1 MLPNAAA
8 RAIAFYLPQFHPIPE
23 NDAQWG
29 KGFTEWT
36 NVARAKPLFR
46 GHHQPKLPADLG
58 FYDLRVP
65 EVRQAQADLARS
77 AGIEG
82 FCYWHYW
89 FGNGRRVLER
99 VFDEVLT
106 SGEPDFPFCL
116 GWANQSWTGRWH
128 GLDERVMIKQH
139 YPGDDD
145 IRAHFHHLLPAFL
158 DPRYMEV
165 DGRKLFVLFQ
175 PDDHPD
181 LGGFLRIW
189 TELAQDNGFAGFY
202 FVSAQ
207 RTTAEGFD
215 RFLNPGALADIRK
228 IERRRL
234 ASRLHRLLAK
244 CRLAPRRVLRIDYA
258 SLIEQIDTQTP
269 AAEEI
274 PCLLPNWDNT
284 PRSGHLGYAVT
295 GATPELFARHA
306 RSRLATI
313 ADQPAEE
320 RLLFIKSW
328 NEWAEGNYLEPDAQF
343 GRGWL
348 DALRGVLLPGH
359 K

>member
-65 EVRQAQADLARS
+65 EVRQAQANLARS

-89 FGNGRRVLER
+89 FGSGRRVLKR

-128 GLDERVMIKQH
+128 GLDERVMIEQH

-189 TELAQDNGFAGFY
+189 TELAQDNGFAGFH
-202 FVSAQ
+202 FVSAMGLA
-207 RTTAEGFD
+207 REPLAGFIRRDTVSMIARID
-215 RFLNPGALADIRK
+215 RNRPLA
-228 IERRRL
+228 
-234 ASRLHRLLAK
+234 RLHR
-244 CRLAPRRVLRIDYA
+244 RLGMAQEGVTRASYA
-258 SLIEQIDTQTP
+258 DLIAHIEASPLEDG
-269 AAEEI
+269 EM
-274 PCLLPNWDNT
+274 PCLLSNWDNT
-284 PRSGHLGYAVT
+284 PRSGRLGYVAT

-306 RSRLATI
+306 RQRLSTI
-313 ADQPAEE
+313 ADQPAER
-320 RLLFIKSW
+320 RLLFVRSW

-343 GRGWL
+343 GHGWL